1 MAVYDRDNYSSGA
14 DTFGFDGAEISL
26 AGGDYSVSD
35 EVKAVVVIS
44 AGNVVFRAVDAGSD
58 ITMTGLPAG
67 YIIPWHCSVIRQTG
81 TTATLATLIGRA

>member
-1 MAVYDRDNYSSGA
+1 MVDYDRELYSSGA

-26 AGGDYSVSD
+26 AGGDYIVTD
-35 EVKAVVVIS
+35 DVKAVVVVS
-44 AGNVVFRAVDAGSD
+44 AGNVVFRAMDGESD

-81 TTATLATLIGRA
+81 TSATLATLIGRA